1 MNEYKCPHCDGP
13 FEIPSISST
22 VVCPYCSTTVQL
34 KTGEILK
41 EHYIMRLQ
49 YSVDQIKERM
59 LSWALKQLG
68 VPKALENKTEIIE
81 SRLVFWPFWVVEVE
95 AVADYRGIQKKP
107 RFGETIQKI
116 HSLRSNWVD
125 VYEEG
130 HSDIERDICVPAGKD
145 VPEHL
150 EHYKVP
156 TRRKEF
162 FQHDLVMDVGGE
174 MQPIVIDRSK
184 AIIRARK
191 EMEDRLEEEAKE
203 EVDKIIKMDSELQVP
218 AVFLIHVP
226 VWHITYSYSVRTYDA
241 LIDGASG
248 RVIYLEYP
256 RKLAFRAM
264 TLFGGLLH
272 LVVGGGIGLLLVYI
286 GIAYFDTVF
295 PTTFGIV
302 FGLGMLAFSLRFFRT
317 AMSLKAGEETPE

>member
-13 FEIPSISST
+13 FKIPSISST

-34 KTGEILK
+34 KTGEVLK

-49 YSVDQIKERM
+49 YGVDEIKERM

-68 VPKALENKTEIIE
+68 VPKALENKAEIKE

-95 AVADYRGIQKKP
+95 AVADYSGIQKKP
-107 RFGETIQKI
+107 RFGESIEKI
-116 HSLRSNWVD
+116 HSLRSNWVR
-125 VYEEG
+125 VPEEG
-130 HSDIERDICVPAGKD
+130 HIDIERDICVPAGNG
-145 VPEHL
+145 VPKHL

-162 FQHDLVMDVGGE
+162 FQHDLVTDVSGE
-174 MQPIVIDRSK
+174 MQPIIIGRSE
-184 AIIRARK
+184 AITQARK
-191 EMEDRLEEEAKE
+191 EMEDLLEEEAKE
-203 EVDKIIKMDSELQVP
+203 EIDKITEMDSELKVP

-226 VWHITYSYSVRTYDA
+226 VWHITYSYSVRTYEA

-272 LVVGGGIGLLLVYI
+272 LVVGGGIGLLLVYL
-286 GIAYFDTVF
+286 GIAYFNMVF
-295 PTTFGIV
+295 PTTFGLV

-317 AMSLKAGEETPE
+317 AMSLRAGEEMPE

>member
-34 KTGEILK
+34 KTGEVLK
-41 EHYIMRLQ
+41 EHYVMRLQ

-68 VPKALENKTEIIE
+68 VPKALENKADIKE
-81 SRLVFWPFWVVEVE
+81 SRLVFWPFWIVEVE

-107 RFGETIQKI
+107 RFGESIEKI
-116 HSLRSNWVD
+116 HSLRPNWVD
-125 VYEEG
+125 VPEEG
-130 HSDIERDICVPAGKD
+130 HIDIERDICVPAGKG
-145 VPEHL
+145 VPKHL

-162 FQHDLVMDVGGE
+162 FQHDLVTDVGGE
-174 MQPIVIDRSK
+174 MQPIVIDRSE
-184 AIIRARK
+184 AITKARK
-191 EMEDRLEEEAKE
+191 EMEDLLEEEVKE
-203 EVDKIIKMDSELQVP
+203 EVDKITEMDSELQVP

-272 LVVGGGIGLLLVYI
+272 LVIGGGIGLFLVCI
-286 GIAYFDTVF
+286 GIAYSNMFF

-302 FGLGMLAFSLRFFRT
+302 FGLGMLAFSLRFFKT
-317 AMSLKAGEETPE
+317 AMSLKAGEEMPE